1 MRPLRRP
8 LGPVLFLAA
17 LLMAGCSDLMYEAAP
32 PEPVALSL
40 TTSFAPLAPGLQ
52 AGLAAAFDQTNRVR
66 VRVERE
72 DTGALLTDRTL
83 TVTPDEEGIRLRL
96 NIDLG
101 EEERIRVVVSVVLF
115 RDSVVLFDGSL
126 VTELLR
132 GRPATGNVPL
142 DPVASTLVASGPD
155 RLTSLGETAQL
166 SARLS
171 MATGDAIPG
180 AQVTWVSLDQ
190 GVVRVNAAGLATSV
204 SEGTARIVALSQGLS
219 DTLSIQVA
227 AVVTRVVVSPAS
239 ATLAPGGQRAFAA
252 EARDARGNTL
262 VRTPTWSTT
271 PTRVATVSSTGVVTA
286 LTTGTAVVE
295 AVVAGVSGTATLE
308 VTAPPPVVRTGATTQ
323 ISPSAGEVSGTVN
336 PQGFRTDAWF
346 EFGPSS
352 TLSDFQRTAELSVGS
367 GLQPVDFRQFIR
379 DLPAETTVYYRIAAR
394 SVGGET
400 RGEVRSFQTAAPTPP
415 APPSAFRF
423 DAFFL
428 NSSFAGFD
436 LQWNL
441 NSTNEE
447 VLELDRREYP
457 QNLFTPV
464 AALPPGTE
472 RYLDGDVLPSDS
484 FQEEFHAYDYRL
496 RACNSAGCSEYRVL
510 EFVEFDIGSSG
521 GYFRADIPPAS
532 RSGSEGAPSGPGGRR

>member
-1 MRPLRRP
+1 MRTLRRTSWP
-8 LGPVLFLAA
+8 ILFVAT
-17 LLMAGCSDLMYEAAP
+17 LLLTGCSDLMYEAAP

-40 TTSFAPLAPGLQ
+40 TTSFSPVAPGLQ
-52 AGLAAAFDQTNRVR
+52 AGIAAAFDQTNRVR

-72 DTGALLTDRTL
+72 DTGALLTDQTL
-83 TVTPDEEGIRLRL
+83 TVTPEEEGIRLRL

-115 RDSVVLFDGSL
+115 RDSVVLFDGSF

-132 GRPATGNVPL
+132 GRPARGDVPL
-142 DPVASTLVASGPD
+142 NPVATSLVASGPD

-171 MATGDAIPG
+171 MATGDVIPG

-190 GVVRVNAAGLATSV
+190 GVVRVDAAGVATSV
-204 SEGTARIVALSQGLS
+204 SEGTGRIVALSQGLS

-239 ATLAPGGQRAFAA
+239 VTLAPGGQRAFAA

-262 VRTPTWSTT
+262 VRTPTWRTT
-271 PTRVATVSSTGVVTA
+271 PAQVATVSSTGVVTA

-295 AVVAGVSGTATLE
+295 AAVAGVTGTATVE
-308 VTAPPPVVRTGATTQ
+308 VTAPPPVVQTGATSQ

-346 EFGPSS
+346 EFGSTS

-394 SVGGET
+394 NVGGEA
-400 RGEVRSFQTAAPTPP
+400 RGEVRSFQTARLTVPLAPTRLR
-415 APPSAFRF
+415 AN
-423 DAFFL
+423 DFFE
-428 NSSFAGFD
+428 NESFAGFD
-436 LQWNL
+436 LQWDV
-441 NSTNEE
+441 NSNNEDFF
-447 VLELDRREYP
+447 ELDRRAGVDNDFSSYSEP
-457 QNLFTPV
+457 GPGQNSF
-464 AALPPGTE
+464 
-472 RYLDGDVLPSDS
+472 LDRFV
-484 FQEEFHAYDYRL
+484 EEFVFYDYRV
-496 RACNSAGCSEYRVL
+496 RACNTAGCSAYAVL
-510 EFVEFDIGSSG
+510 TSVYFG
-521 GYFRADIPPAS
+521 G
-532 RSGSEGAPSGPGGRR
+532 